1 MKIGDRVKFTFA
13 QKEMEGMVKKIFQ
26 KTVYIQ
32 ADFPGH
38 KGKIIKRKIKDIK
51 A

>member
-1 MKIGDRVKFTFA
+1 MKIGDPVKFPFA
-13 QKEMEGMVKKIFQ
+13 QKEMEGRVKKIFQ

-32 ADFPGH
+32 ADFPGQ
-38 KGKIIKRKIKDIK
+38 KGKIIKRKMKDIK